1 MLELWLRLRQIW
13 TYHERMGRFLPSR
26 KTVIRYTIISLI
38 LGAGFY
44 FYTDDHDAPQLTGFA
59 FENTDKPTEY
69 EYSGRLTDARGV
81 SRAQFECLD
90 QGEIKLVIVVAMTGA
105 DRNKTSFGILS
116 KSPIWS
122 GSWKGTSYEL
132 DFRGRAI
139 FPSQTEPISCIWRG
153 KLRDNLGNE
162 AVIENLQKTEI
173 QVG

>member
-1 MLELWLRLRQIW
+1 MR
-13 TYHERMGRFLPSR
+13 RFFPEKR
-26 KTVIRYTIISLI
+26 TVVKYTIISLV

-59 FENTDKPTEY
+59 FENTDKPNEY

-81 SRAQFECLD
+81 SRAEFECLD

-122 GSWKGTSYEL
+122 GSWKGTSYVL
-132 DFRGRAI
+132 DFGGRAI
-139 FPSQTEPISCIWRG
+139 FPSQTQPISCIWRG

>member
-1 MLELWLRLRQIW
+1 
-13 TYHERMGRFLPSR
+13 MGRFLPSR

-59 FENTDKPTEY
+59 FENTDKSTEY

-122 GSWKGTSYEL
+122 GSWKGTSYAL
-132 DFRGRAI
+132 DFGGRAI